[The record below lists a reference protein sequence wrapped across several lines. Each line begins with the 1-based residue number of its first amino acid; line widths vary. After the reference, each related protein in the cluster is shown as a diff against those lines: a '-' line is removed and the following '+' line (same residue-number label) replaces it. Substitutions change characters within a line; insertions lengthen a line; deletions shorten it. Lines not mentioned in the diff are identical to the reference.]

1 MTATITATAEP
12 AAIPPRVRLDVTTD
26 QTSLTLYRVAQ
37 DGQRT
42 LVRSYDGGP
51 FPVSGGTLVAY
62 DPEAHFGMQYTYT
75 ADGAGVT
82 GSAVV
87 TVTDSR
93 AWLVDPGV
101 PQRSLPIVV
110 SKLSSREYAADQ
122 SLRYPLNRKFPI
134 VASDGRRKAP
144 TYELA
149 IYTPSLNDLGPLEEL
164 LGGLSPLLLQVPPD
178 RGWGQ
183 SSEYVA
189 VGNVTAGRLSRFLG
203 EPAREWVL
211 ACSVTGRP
219 VGGSQVDNTYAK
231 SLALYP
237 TYADRLAA
245 HATYGEAFDPA

>member
-1 MTATITATAEP
+1 MTATITASAEP

-26 QTSLTLYRVAQ
+26 QTSLTLYRVQ
-37 DGQRT
+37 PDGQRIP
-42 LVRSYDGGP
+42 VRSYDGGP

-62 DPEAHFGMQYTYT
+62 DPEAHFGMPVTYT

-82 GSAVV
+82 GSASV
-87 TVTDSR
+87 TVTSEHVW
-93 AWLVDPGV
+93 AVHPGV
-101 PQRSLPIVV
+101 PSRSQIVELRSLSPR
-110 SKLSSREYAADQ
+110 SYEANQ
-122 SLRYPLNRKFPI
+122 SLRYPLNRRFPI

-144 TYELA
+144 TYDMKLLTETLD
-149 IYTPSLNDLGPLEEL
+149 DLGPLEEL
-164 LGGLSPLLLQVPPD
+164 LDDLAPLLLNIPP
-178 RGWGQ
+178 GMGLGQ
-183 SSEYVA
+183 ASEYVA
-189 VGNVTAGRLSRFLG
+189 VGRVSMGRLVQIAN
-203 EPAREWVL
+203 EPMREWDL